1 MKEYHDFY
9 LKCDVLLLTDIFER
23 SINRSLKIMGYVQ
36 VIIWAHQL
44 KSGMQC
50 LIWQK
55 LSLNLFQMLT
65 CNYSLKKGMRDG
77 VSFIFKIYSKAK
89 NKYLKSYDLKRNQN
103 ISYTH
108 MQIIYVVIRF
118 LSFFKHLDLNG

>member
-23 SINRSLKIMGYVQ
+23 SINSSLKIMGYVQ

-65 CNYSLKKGMRDG
+65 CNYSLEKGMRDG

>member
-23 SINRSLKIMGYVQ
+23 SINSSLKIMAYVQ